1 MSLSIRFKCC
11 IPEEWMTKPNFYVYV
26 TGHSIELGG
35 VSEKVKTIIQTKVI
49 GLLDTLQ
56 EKLQLRRWN
65 MRRGDVRKLNYR
77 FNDPSAM
84 KSESNVIIYSSKN
97 FLIIL

>member
-1 MSLSIRFKCC
+1 
-11 IPEEWMTKPNFYVYV
+11 MTKPNFYVYV

-56 EKLQLRRWN
+56 EKLQLRR
-65 MRRGDVRKLNYR
+65 
-77 FNDPSAM
+77 
-84 KSESNVIIYSSKN
+84 
-97 FLIIL
+97 